1 MKRSE
6 IRCTIKKN
14 RVFYQAR
21 NFRESFGLCVK
32 ATIFPET
39 HELHTAEWI
48 EANLRLG
55 AAKIIFYIIYVSE
68 LMMEILRDY
77 ERIGKV

>member
-1 MKRSE
+1 M
-6 IRCTIKKN
+6 
-14 RVFYQAR
+14 
-21 NFRESFGLCVK
+21 K

-39 HELHTAEWI
+39 HELHIAEWI

-68 LMMEILRDY
+68 LMMVILRDY
-77 ERIGKV
+77 ERKGKV